1 MPDLLGS
8 LDYTWPF
15 YACAV
20 VAYLLGSVPF
30 GLVLTRLAGLGDVRA
45 IGSGSIGATNVLR
58 TGNKGLALATVI
70 CDSGKGAVAVLLAAQ
85 YGPNMAVI
93 AGAAAMLGHC
103 FPVWLKFKGGKGVA
117 TAFGILLALSPAV
130 GGLAGLTWLVIAVT
144 FRISSLSALVA
155 SVTAPFYM
163 AWLVDRQHAELALFM
178 TILVIFRHLGNIRR
192 LIKGEESRITIF
204 KDKPKS

>member
-15 YACAV
+15 YVCAV

-155 SVTAPFYM
+155 SVAAPFYM

-192 LIKGEESRITIF
+192 LIKGEESRITVF
-204 KDKPKS
+204 KDKPKR